1 MINYSST
8 DQFKDQLNKFL
19 KTNKQEIIKSLLDSN
34 LTGRGGAGFPTGM
47 KWDFCSKAKGDK
59 KYVLCNADEGD
70 SGAFSDR
77 YLIRRS
83 TTESYLWNGPY
94 VEW

>member
-1 MINYSST
+1 MDDKLSST
-8 DQFKDQLNKFL
+8 EQFKDQLNKFL
-19 KTNKQEIIKSLLDSN
+19 KTDKQEIIKSLLDSN

-77 YLIRRS
+77 YL
-83 TTESYLWNGPY
+83 
-94 VEW
+94 